1 MAQKRKQKRKKSK
14 KCPYWLMMLLL
25 FVGAAA
31 VCYFVWDAYFRIK
44 DNPVDNGDNAG
55 KNGLV
60 NEKEL
65 EEDGSE
71 KGKDGEKDGTVI
83 PDVVE
88 KERTIQYEGDDPNA
102 SESLTGAIT
111 YAGVSG
117 DELMIRTNI
126 DQYLTV
132 GECELILENGGTVIY
147 SDNVE
152 IMSSVATSA
161 CDGFSVP
168 VAELGAGEISITIK
182 ISANERKGTL
192 RGKVNI

>member
-1 MAQKRKQKRKKSK
+1 MNFQEIVSK
-14 KCPYWLMMLLL
+14 VNNLNDWTCH
-25 FVGAAA
+25 
-31 VCYFVWDAYFRIK
+31 
-44 DNPVDNGDNAG
+44 GDIFHTRADRDHASDTDWTDERCH
-55 KNGLV
+55 LYA
-60 NEKEL
+60 
-65 EEDGSE
+65 
-71 KGKDGEKDGTVI
+71 

-132 GECELILENGGTVIY
+132 GECELVLENGGTVIY

-168 VAELGAGEISITIK
+168 ASELGAGEINITIK